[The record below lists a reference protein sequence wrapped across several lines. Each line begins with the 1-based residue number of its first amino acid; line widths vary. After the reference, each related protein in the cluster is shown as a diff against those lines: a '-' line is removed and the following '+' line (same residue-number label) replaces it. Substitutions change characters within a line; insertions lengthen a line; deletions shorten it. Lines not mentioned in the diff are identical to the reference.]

1 MSAPRR
7 HPRQRG
13 ALLISF
19 ALMLVVVLGFVGLAL
34 DLSRLYNR
42 KVELQNLA
50 DAAALAAA
58 GPLDGTAAGVTAA
71 ANRAGA
77 VAAAHKVGY
86 WSPVVWSDA
95 ALSFASTP
103 FAPAGA
109 WQSLAAAQAA
119 PAGLLFARV
128 DSAKLDAAT
137 GSVALTFM
145 RALLPATAA
154 DPQLG
159 ASAVAGRAS
168 LKMTPLAVCAMG
180 PATAQRVNPPA
191 TAELVEYG
199 FRRGVGYNLL
209 NLNPNATTPVYYYV
223 NPLDPPGAA
232 GALANL
238 APAVLAPFVC
248 SGTMALARIGSASI
262 SVAPGPATFPLA
274 AELNSRFDQN
284 MGVNCQP
291 SVAPPDKNIKA
302 YTGSGAG
309 WWMNVTP
316 AGQTAAAQT
325 GAASLATVA
334 DTAPPVAGV
343 AAADYGPLWSYAAA
357 AAWSAAPPYT
367 ALATSKWSAL
377 YPGVPAAPAA
387 VAYPAQ
393 RPYFTTAGSNFQ
405 APNPARKGLANRRV
419 LNIALLS
426 CPVPA
431 SANSLAQVLAVGQF
445 FMTAP
450 ATGAA
455 VSGEFAGVVDEQ
467 ALGGPAELY
476 Q

>member
-1 MSAPRR
+1 MSTPRHR
-7 HPRQRG
+7 PRQRG
-13 ALLISF
+13 ALLVTF
-19 ALMLVVVLGFVGLAL
+19 AVMFLVVLGFVGMAL
-34 DLSRLYNR
+34 DLSRLFNR

-58 GPLDGTAAGVTAA
+58 GQLNGTAAGVAA
-71 ANRAGA
+71 AAAQAAA

-86 WSPVVWSDA
+86 TTPVLWNAA

-103 FAPAGA
+103 FASAGT
-109 WQSLAAAQAA
+109 WQSVAAAQAS
-119 PAGLLFARV
+119 PSGMLFARV
-128 DSAKLDAAT
+128 DSGQLDASY

-145 RALLPATAA
+145 KAVMPAAA
-154 DPQLG
+154 EPQLG

-168 LKMTPLAVCAMG
+168 LKLTPLAVCAMG
-180 PATAQRVNPPA
+180 PATAQRLNPPA

-209 NLNPNATTPVYYYV
+209 NLNPNATTPVYYLV

-232 GALANL
+232 GAPANL

-262 SVAPGPATFPLA
+262 SVAPGPAAFPLA
-274 AELNSRFDQN
+274 AELNSRFDLN

-291 SVAPPDKNIKA
+291 SVAPPDTNIKA

-316 AGQTAAAQT
+316 AGQTAAAKT

-343 AAADYGPLWSYAAA
+343 AATAYGPLWSYAAA

-367 ALATSKWSAL
+367 ALATTKWSAL

-393 RPYFTTAGSNFQ
+393 RPYFPTVGANFQ
-405 APNPARKGLANRRV
+405 APNPARPGMSKRRV

-426 CPVPA
+426 CPVPGG
-431 SANSLAQVLAVGQF
+431 ANALAPVLAVGQF

-467 ALGGPAELY
+467 TLGGPAELY

>member
-1 MSAPRR
+1 MSTPRLR
-7 HPRQRG
+7 PRQRG

-58 GPLDGTAAGVTAA
+58 GQLNGTAAGVAA
-71 ANRAGA
+71 AAGQA
-77 VAAAHKVGY
+77 AVVAAAHKIGY
-86 WSPVVWSDA
+86 WSPVVWNAA

-119 PAGLLFARV
+119 PSGMLFARV
-128 DSAKLDAAT
+128 DSSQLDAAT
-137 GSVALTFM
+137 GGVALTFM
-145 RALLPATAA
+145 RALMPAAA

-180 PATAQRVNPPA
+180 PATAQRLNPPA

-232 GALANL
+232 GAPANL

-248 SGTMALARIGSASI
+248 SGTLALARIGGASI
-262 SVAPGPATFPLA
+262 SVAPGPAAFPLA
-274 AELNSRFDQN
+274 AELNSRFDLN

-309 WWMNVTP
+309 WWMSVTP
-316 AGQTAAAQT
+316 AGQTAAAKT

-343 AAADYGPLWSYAAA
+343 AATSYGPLWSYAGAV
-357 AAWSAAPPYT
+357 AWSAAPPYT
-367 ALATSKWSAL
+367 ALATTRWGAL

-387 VAYPAQ
+387 VSYPAT
-393 RPYFTTAGSNFQ
+393 RPYLANIGANFQ
-405 APNPARKGLANRRV
+405 APNPSRPGLRNRRV

-431 SANSLAQVLAVGQF
+431 GANALAQVLAVGQF

-450 ATGAA
+450 ASGAA

-467 ALGGPAELY
+467 TLGGPAELY